1 MSLNQ
6 LDFSPIAII
15 QFSIY
20 LKVLSVFLIIVG
32 LIEIIVSLT
41 WFNSFFFGA
50 IAAVILGIVGIA
62 SSNK

>member
-1 MSLNQ
+1 MMSINQ
-6 LDFSPIAII
+6 LNVSPII
-15 QFSIY
+15 QLSIH
-20 LKVLSVFLIIVG
+20 LKFLSVLLIIVG